1 MVYILLAPGFEEAE
15 ALVPADLLRRAG
27 IETALVSLDGTP
39 VPGGQGICVTAD
51 LTLDDICLD
60 DARMVVLP
68 GGGVGVKNLG
78 SSPKVEALVRDAAAR
93 GLWLAA
99 ICAAPSLFSLWGLLD
114 GRKAVCYPTWS
125 DRLTGAQFQADQ
137 PLAVDGS
144 FITGQAAGMVGAMA
158 ADSSCTPRQIDVAEL
173 RENLRNIG
181 GYFH

>member
-27 IETALVSLDGTP
+27 IETALVSLDGAP

-51 LTLDDICLD
+51 LTLDDVRLD

-114 GRKAVCYPTWS
+114 GRRPYATPPGPTASPAHSSRRTSPWLWTATS
-125 DRLTGAQFQADQ
+125 SPDRRPVPASTS
-137 PLAVDGS
+137 V
-144 FITGQAAGMVGAMA
+144 
-158 ADSSCTPRQIDVAEL
+158 
-173 RENLRNIG
+173 
-181 GYFH
+181 